1 MTNAV
6 KVKRMVMRSRTGHIT
21 EQQEMVGHQGSWI
34 EESRRSLDR
43 DPRLNQPHTPLYSFH
58 PLGIMKSLCVAP
70 QGNRRIECVRD
81 EIRDWKY
88 GNQKEVRKSSCLRR
102 AHNRLDFRPLTW
114 LTTERW
120 IRVAA
125 HPPCPVLQPQI
136 QRKVEQTVF
145 MAFRKDDAVELK
157 LQKYLIELGGKL
169 VLCSNPSE
177 NLLAHKHNRPGLPKS
192 HHRAPLF
199 STIFL
204 QHFSTNKSSTDH
216 LKLTLS
222 NQISK

>member
-1 MTNAV
+1 MFLYSVLSWPSLPWKPWSKLSSPLASSAVTCLRISKRLFVPRGNEWIMHRNKMTNAV

-21 EQQEMVGHQGSWI
+21 EQQEIVGHQGSWI

-120 IRVAA
+120 IRVAF
-125 HPPCPVLQPQI
+125 HPPCPVLQAQNTEKG
-136 QRKVEQTVF
+136 R
-145 MAFRKDDAVELK
+145 
-157 LQKYLIELGGKL
+157 
-169 VLCSNPSE
+169 SN
-177 NLLAHKHNRPGLPKS
+177 RIYGLS
-192 HHRAPLF
+192 
-199 STIFL
+199 
-204 QHFSTNKSSTDH
+204 
-216 LKLTLS
+216 
-222 NQISK
+222 